1 MNKNFKKEKVYPNEA
16 FVQEVI
22 ELYFSGKGY
31 VIKTKEQA
39 DLIAEKHDEK
49 WIIKAKGMTSA
60 VGLDFNTCLGQ
71 LIKSMTTGDQIY
83 AIAIPSHL
91 KYRRQ
96 CELLPSYFRELVKL
110 RIILVD
116 ECGKVSV
123 IEPQESIEKF
133 FDELLINFEEEK

>member
-16 FVQEVI
+16 FVQEAI
-22 ELYFSGKGY
+22 ELYFSEKGY
-31 VIKTKEQA
+31 EIKTKEQA

-71 LIKSMTTGDQIY
+71 LIKNMTSEEQIY

-91 KYRRQ
+91 QYRRQ

-110 RIILVD
+110 RILLID
-116 ECGKVSV
+116 ESGEVCV
-123 IEPQESIEKF
+123 IEPHESIEKYF
-133 FDELLINFEEEK
+133 IEKIKNKVL

>member
-16 FVQEVI
+16 FVQEAI
-22 ELYFSGKGY
+22 ELYFSEKGY
-31 VIKTKEQA
+31 EIKTKEQA

-71 LIKSMTTGDQIY
+71 LIKNMTSEDQIY
-83 AIAIPSHL
+83 ALAIPSHL

-96 CELLPSYFRELVKL
+96 CELLPDYFRELVKL

-123 IEPQESIEKF
+123 VEPQESIEKYF
-133 FDELLINFEEEK
+133 YI